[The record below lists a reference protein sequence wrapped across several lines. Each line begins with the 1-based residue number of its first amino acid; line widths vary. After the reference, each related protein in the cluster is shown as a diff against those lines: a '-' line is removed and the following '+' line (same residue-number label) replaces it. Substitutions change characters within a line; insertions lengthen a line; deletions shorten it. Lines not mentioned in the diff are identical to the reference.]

1 MPATWT
7 TPSRTPAC
15 TSDIATILA
24 LSRTLGIARNTVH
37 ARLRRLADDGLLRPF
52 SHRLDLGALGYELV
66 AFMTLSVSQASPGLV
81 EGLLSLPEVISAH
94 YTTGNADILVHVV
107 AKSTRDLHRIT
118 NAILAIDGVVR
129 TSTAIAAR
137 GDPLPAAGP
146 APRRGR
152 RSLLAPDPRTA
163 APCRTFCGPAPTQ
176 VLKDH
181 FSERSWLR
189 APVTPISAAA
199 GRPRRTGLT
208 RPLPVAADPARRCAP
223 TSAR

>member
-129 TSTAIAAR
+129 TSTAI
-137 GDPLPAAGP
+137 
-146 APRRGR
+146 
-152 RSLLAPDPRTA
+152 SLHEAIPYRPQAL
-163 APCRTFCGPAPTQ
+163 
-176 VLKDH
+176 
-181 FSERSWLR
+181 LR
-189 APVTPISAAA
+189 AAA
-199 GRPRRTGLT
+199 G
-208 RPLPVAADPARRCAP
+208 AAC
-223 TSAR
+223 